1 MTTACEVICAQNK
14 VRYKSQAQSCRVASC
29 TSVRII
35 PLHGL
40 CASVPSGLNREAPL
54 NCAGPEGV
62 LTQLRNAVLC
72 VLEVARP
79 SAVPPPSAK
88 AAHKYSCAGRLGRA
102 HVHVEQNRY
111 LEEHFESNIIAVAV
125 PSQLDSAEALLRAVP
140 AALPVV
146 PEFLSVPPQP
156 APTQPEISVMAQA
169 PTSPEDLAGPVGAIG
184 AEGQTKD
191 VVATAPKQAR
201 HRPTAN

>member
-1 MTTACEVICAQNK
+1 M
-14 VRYKSQAQSCRVASC
+14 
-29 TSVRII
+29 
-35 PLHGL
+35 
-40 CASVPSGLNREAPL
+40 
-54 NCAGPEGV
+54 
-62 LTQLRNAVLC
+62 
-72 VLEVARP
+72 
-79 SAVPPPSAK
+79 
-88 AAHKYSCAGRLGRA
+88 
-102 HVHVEQNRY
+102 HVEQNRY

-156 APTQPEISVMAQA
+156 APTQPESSVMAQA
-169 PTSPEDLAGPVGAIG
+169 PTSPADLAGPMGAPG

-201 HRPTAN
+201 HRPDGKLSMASEPGCATLMASLVVVLAG

>member
-54 NCAGPEGV
+54 TCAGPEGV

-88 AAHKYSCAGRLGRA
+88 AARKYSCAGRLGRA
-102 HVHVEQNRY
+102 RMCTWNRTGTLRTILNPTSSLWRCRRSSTLPRRY
-111 LEEHFESNIIAVAV
+111 CALC
-125 PSQLDSAEALLRAVP
+125 LLRCP
-140 AALPVV
+140 SFPN
-146 PEFLSVPPQP
+146 FYQF
-156 APTQPEISVMAQA
+156 
-169 PTSPEDLAGPVGAIG
+169 
-184 AEGQTKD
+184 
-191 VVATAPKQAR
+191 R
-201 HRPTAN
+201 HNLRQLNRRFR